1 MFSYLS
7 ETLNIKSLGELI
19 APTLTPEQQLHQA
32 ISDGLV
38 EKVRHMLDDV
48 KVSVNART
56 PEGSYPIHSAAYAGR
71 IDIFNMLL
79 ERGADITT
87 LGPRGNTP
95 LHLACAQGHYELAKL
110 LISRG
115 ANVAQRNQS
124 GRTSYDVAKG
134 DSLRQ
139 FLLPLQFQH
148 EDPSERAA
156 AVQQAHQMG
165 LTGFHDPTIPQAAIA
180 PPPTAGMPYGAG
192 PPTASSGY
200 QEDPMA
206 HNPHAALYAPPT
218 HSAIPRGAA
227 ARRDPTVY
235 RPIQA
240 DGFGT
245 SVGNPELTAKYGNN
259 VSIKPVAPPPPVAG
273 TMPTTEVTS
282 AAPAPAPRKSQPPP
296 QFKIFNPKL
305 AQQAQ
310 DPARPQSAGSVHEA
324 PTAQY
329 GPNSGPSALGA
340 PQQFGQPTQPQFGQP
355 YGQPAQAYG
364 QPAYGQPVP
373 AYGQPAQ
380 PFGQPAQHYGA
391 PAQQYGP
398 PQGQFPPPS
407 PQGNCVEEE
416 AVDFSATTSA
426 LQ

>member
-7 ETLNIKSLGELI
+7 ETLNIKNLGELI

-32 ISDGLV
+32 ISDGLP
-38 EKVRHMLDDV
+38 EKVRHLLDDV

-71 IDIFNMLL
+71 VDIFNLLL

-95 LHLACAQGHYELAKL
+95 LHLACAQGHFELAKL
-110 LISRG
+110 LVGRG

-148 EDPSERAA
+148 EDPTERAA

-165 LTGFHDPTIPQAAIA
+165 LTGFHDPTMPQAAIA
-180 PPPTAGMPYGAG
+180 PPPTSIPYGSA
-192 PPTASSGY
+192 PPMGGGY
-200 QEDPMA
+200 QDAPMA
-206 HNPHAALYAPPT
+206 SDPHAALYAPPT

-227 ARRDPTVY
+227 ARRDPKVT
-235 RPIQA
+235 RPIAA
-240 DGFGT
+240 DGFGS
-245 SVGNPELTAKYGNN
+245 SVGNAELTAFYGNT
-259 VSIKPVAPPPPVAG
+259 VSINQAVPPPPVMAG
-273 TMPTTEVTS
+273 PPSHPMTAASTL
-282 AAPAPAPRKSQPPP
+282 APAPAPRKSVPP

-305 AQQAQ
+305 AQQNHSQ
-310 DPARPQSAGSVHEA
+310 DGVGRPQSAGNQHPEPMTSA
-324 PTAQY
+324 ASF
-329 GPNSGPSALGA
+329 GPSSGPSAMGQASYAQQSYA
-340 PQQFGQPTQPQFGQP
+340 PYHAAPTYNTSSFGQHQ
-355 YGQPAQAYG
+355 QPA
-364 QPAYGQPVP
+364 
-373 AYGQPAQ
+373 
-380 PFGQPAQHYGA
+380 F
-391 PAQQYGP
+391 
-398 PQGQFPPPS
+398 PPS
-407 PQGNCVEEE
+407 PDGRYVQEES
-416 AVDFSATTSA
+416 VDFSAHTSA